1 MSTIPASH
9 LKINIYKYFCV
20 DIFEE
25 KMKIAKVE
33 VRVDIARIEEEEGEE
48 YKLDTTTHFCACNTT
63 KKNKRTKPQNRK

>member
-1 MSTIPASH
+1 M
-9 LKINIYKYFCV
+9 